1 MEKPPNTQFNIW
13 NCGGNG
19 KPARDPNYPNFG
31 VSGATG
37 GDDTTIYLWGMGGE
51 RTMLPP
57 DVGFKVGANSRIKYL
72 VLQVHYINIET
83 IDKEGDASGIY
94 MYYTEQP
101 QKKLAGMLTMH
112 VDTMVPKMS
121 RSYQDVACQ
130 IGENKVLSCI
140 NWY

>member
-1 MEKPPNTQFNIW
+1 
-13 NCGGNG
+13 
-19 KPARDPNYPNFG
+19 
-31 VSGATG
+31 
-37 GDDTTIYLWGMGGE
+37 MGGE

-83 IDKEGDASGIY
+83 IEKEGDASGIY
-94 MYYTEQP
+94 MYYTEKP
-101 QKKLAGMLTMH
+101 QAKIAGMLSMH

-130 IGENKVLSCI
+130 IGENKVLSTI
-140 NWY
+140 LKLEKRLLYTI

>member
-1 MEKPPNTQFNIW
+1 MEKPPKTQFNIW

-83 IDKEGDASGIY
+83 IEKEGDASGIY
-94 MYYTEQP
+94 MYYTEKP
-101 QKKLAGMLTMH
+101 QAKIAGMLSMH

-130 IGENKVLSCI
+130 IGENKVVYSVLF
-140 NWY
+140 